1 MGDRVFGRVLVD
13 QVKREMPEVR
23 LAFMFGRLTS
33 VPGAEEALDAE
44 DDQYGDVVQGNFDED
59 YRNLTL
65 KSLTGL
71 DWVIDYCPA
80 AK

>member
-1 MGDRVFGRVLVD
+1 MVD
-13 QVKREMPEVR
+13 VGQLKRQMPEVR
-23 LAFMFGRLTS
+23 LAFVFGRLTS
-33 VPGAEEALDAE
+33 VPGAEEALDVE
-44 DDQYGDVVQGNFDED
+44 NDQYGDVVQGNFDEN

-71 DWVIDYCPA
+71 DWVIDYCSA